1 MRLGRP
7 AIGRFVTWSLA
18 GFALVLVLLL
28 TPVAYVELA
37 CRGDA
42 ESQAYRPVIADP
54 SFQRRE
60 ANTYLTYPEWHIVF
74 AYDGLA
80 EVLKAGDEYSFDYLP
95 SISRF
100 WSSTCSLMRVA
111 DEHGGADFPTR
122 MMIHTIGVS
131 FTLEMVMKGAYE
143 ETIGR
148 AAAWWRGPR
157 KTPQDTVVADMASD
171 YAAFLRQTPW
181 YRYPFRRQSNAL
193 WAAPLDGAFRGW
205 ERRIGIG
212 LEFQAKAAYAKVIE
226 HAVAASSPAQL
237 TIRSVVSGL
246 DSLTLSR
253 IQGVTIVGKR
263 ARGVEIETPRYDLFT
278 RILADIAR
286 RGGTIQEIAGN
297 DEIMATLTVPEG
309 SRARIPH
316 AVVLIRMKRD
326 GFPSDRVIVNVKMT
340 DLATLLNA
348 FPLGDPGIEHVF
360 DY

>member
-1 MRLGRP
+1 MRVRRP
-7 AIGRFVTWSLA
+7 AIRTFVTWSLA
-18 GFALVLVLLL
+18 GFALALVLLL
-28 TPVAYVELA
+28 TPVAYIELA

-95 SISRF
+95 SVSRF

-111 DEHGGADFPTR
+111 DEHGGADFGTR
-122 MMIHTIGVS
+122 SMIHTIGVS
-131 FTLEMVMKGAYE
+131 FTIEMVMKGAYE

-157 KTPQDTVVADMASD
+157 KTPQDVVVAGMASD

-181 YRYPFRRQSNAL
+181 YRYPFRRQANAL
-193 WAAPLDGAFRGW
+193 WAAPLDGRLRGW
-205 ERRIGIG
+205 ERRLAVG
-212 LEFQAKAAYAKVIE
+212 LEFQAKAVYGRVIE
-226 HAVAASSPAQL
+226 RAAAAAPAQL
-237 TIRSVVSGL
+237 SIRSIVSGL
-246 DSLTLSR
+246 DPMILASIPDVTVV
-253 IQGVTIVGKR
+253 GVHG
-263 ARGVEIETPRYDLFT
+263 RGVEIETPRYDLFT

-286 RGGTIQEIAGN
+286 RRGTIQEIAGN
-297 DEIMATLTVPEG
+297 DDVMVTITVPQD
-309 SRARIPH
+309 SDARVQH
-316 AVVLIRMKRD
+316 AVVLMRMKRD
-326 GFPSDRVIVNVKMT
+326 GFPSDRLLVNVKVP
-340 DLATLLNA
+340 DLAPLLNA
-348 FPLGDPGIEHVF
+348 LPLGDPGIEHVF

>member
-1 MRLGRP
+1 MRSRR
-7 AIGRFVTWSLA
+7 AASRTFVTWSLA
-18 GFALVLVLLL
+18 AFALVLVLLL

-54 SFQRRE
+54 LFQRRE

-100 WSSTCSLMRVA
+100 WSSTCSLTRVA
-111 DEHGGADFPTR
+111 DEHGGTDFATR
-122 MMIHTIGVS
+122 GMIHTIGVS
-131 FTLEMVMKGAYE
+131 FTLEMIMKGAYE

-148 AAAWWRGPR
+148 AVAWWRGPR
-157 KTPQDTVVADMASD
+157 KTPQDMVVADMASD

-181 YRYPFRRQSNAL
+181 YRYPFRRQGSAL
-193 WAAPLDGAFRGW
+193 WAAPVDGLLRGW
-205 ERRIGIG
+205 ERRLAIG
-212 LEFQAKAAYAKVIE
+212 LEFQAKAVYGKVIE
-226 HAVAASSPAQL
+226 RAAATAPAQL

-246 DSLTLSR
+246 DPRILSS
-253 IQGVTIVGKR
+253 IPDVTVVGVR
-263 ARGVEIETPRYDLFT
+263 QRGVEIETPRYDLFT

-286 RGGTIQEIAGN
+286 RRGIIQEIAGN
-297 DEIMATLTVPEG
+297 DDVMVTITVPQDSE
-309 SRARIPH
+309 ARVQH
-316 AVVLIRMKRD
+316 AVVLMRMRRD
-326 GFPSDRVIVNVKMT
+326 GFSSDRLLVNVKVP
-340 DLATLLNA
+340 DLAPLLNA
-348 FPLGDPGIEHVF
+348 VPLGDPGIEHVF